1 MPMPRSATR
10 STARLLAALAV
21 STLALAGLG
30 RPAPAQVPAS
40 AGQAPPDAGQA
51 PPDTGQA
58 EFFESTIRPLL
69 ADNCHACHSARAGTP
84 FGGLRLDSREGLLAG
99 GDSGPAIVP
108 GRPAESAL
116 VQRLRGRPRLMPP
129 AGPLADGDVAAITR
143 WVALGAPW
151 PEPGA
156 ATAADPPDPSA
167 PFDLPARRRTHW
179 AWQPVR
185 AAEPPGVDDETWPAT
200 PADRFILA
208 ALEEQE
214 LAPAPDADRA
224 TLIRRLSFDL
234 RGLPPTPAE
243 IARFA
248 GDDSPAAYAALVD
261 RYLDSPRFGERWAR
275 HWMDLFR
282 YSESHGSEGDPDIPF
297 AWRYRDYLIR
307 AFNRD
312 IPYDQLIREHLA
324 GDLLPNPRF
333 DAEGRTNESMI
344 GPANFRLV
352 EHGFQPVD
360 PWEDRVKWTDNQVD
374 VASKAFL
381 GLTVSCAR
389 CHDHKFDAISQRDY
403 YAFFGT
409 LYGAR
414 PTMRAIDAPAV
425 LETNRD
431 ALAALKADV
440 RRLLADAWSA
450 AAESVGA
457 ELLAALATEET
468 GAGGAGADAAGR
480 AAAPAETA
488 AGAGRTGGSGSRPAT
503 GSVLAAWRE
512 LAALGPDE
520 FPRAWRDLRAHWEA
534 EIAARERFNAEHF
547 ETAWDLSGPGYA
559 ATVGHGTGRPA
570 APSKPGEFAIER
582 RGDRLL
588 NGIYP
593 GGAYTHLL
601 STKHAGVIQTPRF
614 RIDSDYVS
622 FRVLG
627 GDLSFAQ
634 LIIENYAVPRGGI
647 YHLRH
652 SPKQDVMTW
661 AQWDTAFWKGF
672 TAYVEFATQD
682 DATRFQLDPE
692 DSLLRHRPTRRG
704 DGRSFIGAG
713 RIVFHDE
720 KRTPKETAVP
730 VLSLLDMPA
739 AGAAGSSAADAA
751 DGAAGSSAADAADGA
766 PGGSGAAPHAG
777 PASREA
783 LAARIGRRLGEA
795 VAAWRDDRLTEQQAV
810 FLDEFV
816 RADLLPRSLE
826 ELVELRAPAAEYR
839 RLERDVPV
847 ARRVPGVIDEA
858 APDQP
863 LLVRG
868 NHRNLGEAVP
878 RGFLA
883 AIDGRPYPEPGL
895 VRLHLAEAIAAPGN
909 PLAARVAVNRVWR
922 HLFGYGIVRTV
933 DNFGRLG
940 DPPSH
945 PALLDHLAARFVDD
959 GWSIKRLVRRLV
971 LGRTYR
977 TSSRGSARAA
987 RIDPSNRLLQHANL
1001 RRLDAEAIRDAI
1013 LSISG
1018 RLDPAMYG
1026 PSVPVRYAARRGL
1039 TEGDPDN
1046 GPLDGDGR
1054 RSVYQEIRRN
1064 AHNPFLEVFDLP
1076 KPATTRG
1083 QRDATNVPAQSL
1095 ALLNSPFVIG
1105 QAAEWG
1111 RRLAE
1116 GEAASADG
1124 RIAHMFV
1131 KALAR
1136 PPSEAERARVADYLT
1151 ARAAGR
1157 GVERSLLLHDAA
1169 VWRDV
1174 AHGLFNLKEFIFVP

>member
-1 MPMPRSATR
+1 MRLSLCLLALVAS
-10 STARLLAALAV
+10 STAFAWF
-21 STLALAGLG
+21 G
-30 RPAPAQVPAS
+30 RPVAA
-40 AGQAPPDAGQA
+40 QAPPSAGPAPDAA
-51 PPDTGQA
+51 QA

-69 ADNCHACHSARAGTP
+69 ADNCHACHGARVDTP

-108 GRPAESAL
+108 GRPDESPL
-116 VQRLRGRPRLMPP
+116 VQRLHGRPMLMPP
-129 AGPLADGDVAAITR
+129 TGPLGDDEIAALTR

-151 PEPGA
+151 PQATASA
-156 ATAADPPDPSA
+156 AAADPPDPSA

-179 AWQPVR
+179 AWHPVQ
-185 AAEPPGVDDETWPAT
+185 AAEPPAVDDAWPAT
-200 PADRFILA
+200 PVDRFILA
-208 ALEEQE
+208 ALDDVG

-224 TLIRRLSFDL
+224 ALIRRLSFDL

-248 GDDSPAAYAALVD
+248 GGHSPSAYADLVD
-261 RYLDSPRFGERWAR
+261 RYLDSPHFGERWAR

-307 AFNRD
+307 AFNGD
-312 IPYDQLIREHLA
+312 VPYDQLIREHLA
-324 GDLLPNPRF
+324 GDLLPDPRLAA
-333 DAEGRTNESMI
+333 DGRTNESMI

-389 CHDHKFDAISQRDY
+389 CHDHKFDAISQKDY
-403 YAFFGT
+403 YSFFGT

-414 PTMRAIDAPAV
+414 PTMRAVDSQAV

-431 ALAALKADV
+431 ALAALKADI
-440 RRLLADAWSA
+440 RGLLADAWSA
-450 AAESVGA
+450 AAESVGD
-457 ELLAALATEET
+457 ELLAALEPQADES
-468 GAGGAGADAAGR
+468 GAAADAAGTESTDDGD
-480 AAAPAETA
+480 AAPD
-488 AGAGRTGGSGSRPAT
+488 PAS
-503 GSVLAAWRE
+503 GSVLAAWD
-512 LAALGPDE
+512 ALSKVDPAD
-520 FPRAWRDLRAHWEA
+520 FSRAWNDLRAHWDA
-534 EIAARERFNAEHF
+534 EIPKRERINAEHF
-547 ETAWDLSGPGYA
+547 EPAWDLRGPDYA
-559 ATVGHGTGRPA
+559 EMIGHGTGRTE
-570 APSKPGEFAIER
+570 APSRPGEFAVER
-582 RGDRLL
+582 RGDLLL

-601 STKHAGVIQTPRF
+601 STKHPGVIQTPSF
-614 RIDSDYVS
+614 EIDSDYIS
-622 FRVLG
+622 FRVMG
-627 GDLSFAQ
+627 GDLSFVN
-634 LIIENYAVPRGGI
+634 LIIENYSVPRGGI

-652 SPKQDVMTW
+652 SPKSDEMTW
-661 AQWDTAFWKGF
+661 VQWDTEFWKGF
-672 TAYVEFATQD
+672 TAYIEFATQD
-682 DATRFQLDPE
+682 DATRFQLDPV
-692 DSLLRHRPTRRG
+692 DNQLRHRPTRRG

-720 KRTPKETAVP
+720 KRTPRETVVP
-730 VLSLLDMPA
+730 VLSLLGDGAEVAAPA
-739 AGAAGSSAADAA
+739 A
-751 DGAAGSSAADAADGA
+751 
-766 PGGSGAAPHAG
+766 
-777 PASREA
+777 PASREE
-783 LAARIGRRLGEA
+783 LAALIARRAGEA

-810 FLDEFV
+810 LLDELV
-816 RADLLPRSLE
+816 REDLLPRSLE
-826 ELVELRAPAAEYR
+826 ELVDLRAPVAEYR
-839 RLERDVPV
+839 LLERDVPV

-878 RGFLA
+878 RTFLTA
-883 AIDGRPYPEPGL
+883 LDDRPYPEPGL
-895 VRLHLAEAIAAPGN
+895 VRLHLAEAVAAPDN
-909 PLAARVAVNRVWR
+909 PLTARVAVNRVWR

-945 PALLDHLAARFVDD
+945 PELLDHLAAGFVDD
-959 GWSIKRLVRRLV
+959 GYSIKRLVRRLV
-971 LGRTYR
+971 LSRAYR
-977 TSSRGSARAA
+977 MSSQASARAA
-987 RIDPSNRLLQHANL
+987 EIDPSNRLLQHANL
-1001 RRLDAEAIRDAI
+1001 RRLDAEAIRDAM

-1018 RLDPAMYG
+1018 RLDPTLYG
-1026 PSVPVRYAARRGL
+1026 PSVPVHYAARRGL
-1039 TEGDPDN
+1039 TEGDPNN
-1046 GPLDGDGR
+1046 GPVDGDGR
-1054 RSVYQEIRRN
+1054 RSIYQEIRRN

-1083 QRDATNVPAQSL
+1083 QRDTTNVPAQSL
-1095 ALLNSPFVIG
+1095 ALLNSPLVIG

-1116 GEAASADG
+1116 GEAASVDG
-1124 RIAHMFV
+1124 RIAHIFV

-1136 PPSEAERARVADYLT
+1136 PPSEAERTRVTDYLNT
-1151 ARAAGR
+1151 VAAER
-1157 GVERSLLLHDAA
+1157 GVDASLQLYDAA
-1169 VWRDV
+1169 VWQDV
-1174 AHGLFNLKEFIFVP
+1174 AHSLFNLKEFIFIP